1 MNNWVQ
7 LVLRSNLP
15 ITRLKDKKAAIGF
28 TYEDSTPGDKT
39 EKKGGDDD
47 DSDDSD
53 EESDEDVETVDL
65 GRWELG

>member
-1 MNNWVQ
+1 M
-7 LVLRSNLP
+7 
-15 ITRLKDKKAAIGF
+15 KDKKAAIGF